1 MVHLP
6 QLFLSLAQL
15 QLFLCDSNCIYLY
28 LPWAPSK
35 VYLDRGRAVK
45 PAGDSRSIGRSTGCR
60 TLRCE
65 PVRTLRLTTTCFVPL
80 AQLTDAQTN
89 CQELFLRNSAV
100 VPGNPERYGVQHI
113 SPAPFINRI
122 IVYMEPRVPET
133 FIAPGDPS
141 SIAMNHLPGAFILSV
156 FDQ

>member
-1 MVHLP
+1 M
-6 QLFLSLAQL
+6 
-15 QLFLCDSNCIYLY
+15 
-28 LPWAPSK
+28 
-35 VYLDRGRAVK
+35 RAGTY
-45 PAGDSRSIGRSTGCR
+45 AASD
-60 TLRCE
+60 
-65 PVRTLRLTTTCFVPL
+65 TTTCFIPL